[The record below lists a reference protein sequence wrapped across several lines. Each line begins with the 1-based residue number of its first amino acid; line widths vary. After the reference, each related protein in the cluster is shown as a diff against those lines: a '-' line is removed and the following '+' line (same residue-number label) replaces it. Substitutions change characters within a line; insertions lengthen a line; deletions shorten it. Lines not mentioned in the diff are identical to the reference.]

1 MRRSR
6 VLLFVV
12 LAAVL
17 VTAACSSSSSPEAGD
32 EDAGPT
38 STGEPATTTTAATFD
53 PAAVGEV
60 TVEGPIT
67 GGAGEAVLAQGVPD
81 LAAAGYVEEEF
92 FVSGTAS
99 SYTSA
104 EPLTSDGD
112 WTVEP
117 DEAADYTTRIL
128 VRRPA
133 DAARFDGTVFVEWL
147 NVTGGLDAA
156 AVFTQAQVEWLRSGA
171 AWIGVSAQSAGISG
185 EGGLGSA
192 LRLQNADPVRYAA
205 LSHPG
210 DNFSYDLFSQVGGAV
225 HTQADTVLGGL
236 EPERVIATGESQ
248 SAFRLSTYVN
258 AIAPRDHVYDGFLIV
273 SRSADGAALS
283 APPQADVPAPSPTLV
298 REDLDVPVLVF
309 TSETDIAGGIGY
321 AAARQPDT
329 DRFRGWEVAGTA
341 HYDAY
346 GLTVGGSD
354 DGSGATDVALFDAMS
369 DPPSAIYGNIIA
381 CDRPFNAGPFTYVIR
396 AASAALDQWAR
407 TGDAPPE
414 MPRIELDDATDEV
427 VTDGDG
433 IAVGGIRTPQV
444 DVPVAVLSGSGQPPN
459 GFCGLFGTTAPF
471 DADELTDRYPDHDA
485 FVEAWDAAV
494 DDAVAAGAMLEAD
507 AENVKAAAARSS
519 VPAR

>member
-1 MRRSR
+1 MCGHRI
-6 VLLFVV
+6 LFVGA

-17 VTAACSSSSSPEAGD
+17 VTAACSSSSPSSTGD

-38 STGEPATTTTAATFD
+38 STGEPATATTAAPFD

-60 TVEGPIT
+60 TVEGPVT
-67 GGAGEAVLAQGVPD
+67 GGEGKAVLAQGVPD

-104 EPLTSDGD
+104 EPLTSDGR

-117 DEAADYTTRIL
+117 DEDADYTTRIL
-128 VRRPA
+128 VRRPE
-133 DAARFDGTVFVEWL
+133 DPTDFDGTVHVEWL
-147 NVTGGLDAA
+147 NVSGGLDAA
-156 AVFTQAQVEWLRSGA
+156 AVFTQTQVEWLRSGS

-192 LRLQNADPVRYAA
+192 LRLQNADPVRYAP

-210 DNFSYDLFSQVGGAV
+210 DSFSYDLFSQIGAAV
-225 HTQADTVLGGL
+225 RTQADRVLGGL

-258 AIAPRDHVYDGFLIV
+258 ALAPRDHVYDGFLVV

-283 APPQADVPAPSPTLV
+283 QTPQADVPAPSPTLV
-298 REDLDVPVLVF
+298 RDDLGVPVLVF

-329 DRFRGWEVAGTA
+329 DRFRSWEVAGTA

-346 GLTVGGSD
+346 GLVVGPSD

-369 DPPSAIYGNIIA
+369 DPPSAIYGNIIS

-396 AASAALDQWAR
+396 SASAALDEWIR
-407 TGDAPPE
+407 SGEAPPE
-414 MPRIELDDATDEV
+414 MPPLELDARSREVTVDDA
-427 VTDGDG
+427 G

-459 GFCGLFGTTAPF
+459 GFCGLFGTTTPF
-471 DADELTDRYPDHDA
+471 TAAALADRYPDHDA
-485 FVEAWDAAV
+485 FVEAWGSAV
-494 DDAVAAGAMLEAD
+494 DEAVAAGAMLEAD
-507 AENVKAAAARSS
+507 AENVKAAAAQSS
-519 VPAR
+519 VPNG

>member
-1 MRRSR
+1 
-6 VLLFVV
+6 
-12 LAAVL
+12 
-17 VTAACSSSSSPEAGD
+17 
-32 EDAGPT
+32 
-38 STGEPATTTTAATFD
+38 
-53 PAAVGEV
+53 
-60 TVEGPIT
+60 
-67 GGAGEAVLAQGVPD
+67 EAVLAQGVPD

-433 IAVGGIRTPQV
+433 I
-444 DVPVAVLSGSGQPPN
+444 
-459 GFCGLFGTTAPF
+459 
-471 DADELTDRYPDHDA
+471 
-485 FVEAWDAAV
+485 
-494 DDAVAAGAMLEAD
+494 
-507 AENVKAAAARSS
+507 
-519 VPAR
+519 